1 MIASLLSVARND
13 NFDYIHAFSYA
24 LKNQFEIISRN
35 ENYAFNHNNFY
46 HNGNNRIWRL
56 PRLLAKGTPT
66 ETKSRN
72 DDFIVCNNGLLSI
85 NNGLFSRNDYGG
97 NFIFGFWS
105 NSNFGFLFNRKI
117 NSKKNFIS
125 EGEKTMKKI
134 FLTNLKE
141 TIWEAVQ
148 VKAQS
153 IYQIAY
159 VYHRLYFINGK
170 LSKIKLAN
178 KKHAL
183 AFISNKISRIFFSA
197 LAKKSINSN
206 QGGIY
211 FKLKTKN

>member
-1 MIASLLSVARND
+1 MLRYVTLRYVTLRYVNHSFKLSRIFYCKNILKTFITRHYEGNARSNPKSKEFYRNLIASLLSVARND
-13 NFDYIHAFSYA
+13 NFNYIHAFSYA

-56 PRLLAKGTPT
+56 PLLLAKGTPT

-117 NSKKNFIS
+117 NSKKNLFQK
-125 EGEKTMKKI
+125 EKK
-134 FLTNLKE
+134 
-141 TIWEAVQ
+141 
-148 VKAQS
+148 
-153 IYQIAY
+153 
-159 VYHRLYFINGK
+159 R
-170 LSKIKLAN
+170 
-178 KKHAL
+178 
-183 AFISNKISRIFFSA
+183 
-197 LAKKSINSN
+197 
-206 QGGIY
+206 
-211 FKLKTKN
+211 

>member
-1 MIASLLSVARND
+1 MKIMPLIIIKIFAVM
-13 NFDYIHAFSYA
+13 
-24 LKNQFEIISRN
+24 EIIFFFAMVMAEILFLVFGVILIS
-35 ENYAFNHNNFY
+35 AFY
-46 HNGNNRIWRL
+46 LIEKL
-56 PRLLAKGTPT
+56 
-66 ETKSRN
+66 
-72 DDFIVCNNGLLSI
+72 IQ
-85 NNGLFSRNDYGG
+85 
-97 NFIFGFWS
+97 
-105 NSNFGFLFNRKI
+105 
-117 NSKKNFIS
+117 KNFIS

-183 AFISNKISRIFFSA
+183 AFISNKISYIFFSF
-197 LAKKSINSN
+197 LAKKVS
-206 QGGIY
+206 
-211 FKLKTKN
+211 FKSRRNIF